1 MIKGMR
7 NEDRTAQTVLKRCSS
22 ASPAPGAQGRLSSGG
37 DGDAASL
44 MTSMRATEMRRL
56 MRELDVASAGSTAS
70 PR

>member
-1 MIKGMR
+1 MIKGQR
-7 NEDRTAQTVLKRCSS
+7 NEDRTAQTVLN
-22 ASPAPGAQGRLSSGG
+22 PAPGAQGGLSSGG